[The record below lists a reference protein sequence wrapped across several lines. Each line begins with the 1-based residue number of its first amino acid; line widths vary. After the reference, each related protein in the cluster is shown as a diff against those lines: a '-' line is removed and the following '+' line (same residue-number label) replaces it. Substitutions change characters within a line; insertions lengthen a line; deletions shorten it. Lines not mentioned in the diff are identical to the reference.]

1 MSYLLDTTH
10 VIDHLRD
17 DPTVIQLLETLSP
30 AGIATSIITY
40 LEAFQGT
47 LRPQRPIPQ
56 AKFDAFFAAVPVLPL
71 TPAIA
76 QRCARL
82 REHLK
87 RQGKQPNRR
96 AFDLIIATTALEH
109 GLTLVTTNHQDFA
122 DIPALVLYRP

>member
-1 MSYLLDTTH
+1 MSYLVDTTH
-10 VIDHLRD
+10 VVDHLHD
-17 DPTVIQLLETLSP
+17 DPDVVQLLATLTP
-30 AGIATSIITY
+30 DGIAASIITY

-47 LRPQRPIPQ
+47 LRLQRPIPQ
-56 AKFDAFFAAVPVLPL
+56 AKFDAFFDAVPVLPL

-96 AFDLIIATTALEH
+96 AFDLIIAATALEH
-109 GLTLVTTNHQDFA
+109 GLTLVTKNQQDFA
-122 DIPALVLYRP
+122 DIPGLSLYQP

>member
-10 VIDHLRD
+10 VIDHLED
-17 DPTVIQLLETLSP
+17 DPAIVQLLQTLNP
-30 AGIATSIITY
+30 DGIAASIITY
-40 LEAFQGT
+40 REAFQGT
-47 LRPQRPIPQ
+47 LRLQRPVPQ
-56 AKFDAFFAAVPVLPL
+56 ARFDAFFDSLPVLPL

-96 AFDLIIATTALEH
+96 AYDLIIAATALEH
-109 GLTLVTTNHQDFA
+109 GLMLVTTNRQDCA
-122 DIPALVLYRP
+122 DIPGLVLYQQ

>member
-1 MSYLLDTTH
+1 MSYLVDTTH
-10 VIDHLRD
+10 VIDHLHD
-17 DPTVIQLLETLSP
+17 EPDVVALLKTLSP
-30 AGIATSIITY
+30 AGIAASIITY

-47 LRPQRPIPQ
+47 IRLQRPIPR
-56 AKFDAFFAAVPVLPL
+56 AKFEAFFDTVPILPL

-96 AFDLIIATTALEH
+96 AFDLIIAATALEH
-109 GLTLVTTNHQDFA
+109 GLALVTNNRQDFA
-122 DIPALVLYRP
+122 DIPGLLL

>member
-1 MSYLLDTTH
+1 MSYLVDTTH
-10 VIDHLRD
+10 VVDHLHD
-17 DPTVIQLLETLSP
+17 DPDVVQLLGTLTP
-30 AGIATSIITY
+30 DGIAASIITY

-47 LRPQRPIPQ
+47 LRLQRPIPH

-96 AFDLIIATTALEH
+96 AFDLIIAATALEH
-109 GLTLVTTNHQDFA
+109 GLTLVTKNQQDFA
-122 DIPALVLYRP
+122 DIPGLLLYQP

>member
-10 VIDHLRD
+10 VIDLLHD
-17 DPTVIQLLETLSP
+17 DPAVVQLLDTLSP
-30 AGIATSIITY
+30 NGVATSIITY

-47 LRPQRPIPQ
+47 LRLQRPIPQ
-56 AKFDAFFAAVPVLPL
+56 ATLETLFDYLPVLPL

-96 AFDLIIATTALEH
+96 AFDLIIAATALEH
-109 GLTLVTTNHQDFA
+109 GLTLVTSNQQDFS
-122 DIPALVLYRP
+122 DLPGLTLYQP